1 MRNPWAIVMICAAM
15 AAVVAGLGRE
25 CPASTTYAHAS
36 ISGGAPPATSQGHVQ
51 TSASDSD
58 SAIGNCTSQA
68 QTFCGTNPPDG
79 TSWGETTSTVTWN
92 YPTNGGSVATC
103 NPNVTNNSEAPA
115 YTGHVF
121 GNDGTASAW
130 EFNRVLIGAGA
141 VAVCKLTLQD
151 LNFVLSATGFTT
163 DHQSSDILLKVNGST
178 IWAGQFTLCGD
189 GSSSGTGILAP
200 SNFNISESGGMW
212 MADYKGGD
220 ATMDVNLPVGTAF
233 ELQLTA
239 GGDGNSLF
247 VSSGNSPQYGI
258 TIPTGY
264 AFTPE
269 PATLSLLALGG
280 LAMLS
285 RRRRR

>member
-1 MRNPWAIVMICAAM
+1 MRNPWAIVMIGVAM
-15 AAVVAGLGRE
+15 AVVVAGLGRE
-25 CPASTTYAHAS
+25 CPASSTYAFAS
-36 ISGGAPPATSQGHVQ
+36 ISGGAPPAASQGH
-51 TSASDSD
+51 TPANGSASDS
-58 SAIGNCTSQA
+58 AVGNCTSKI
-68 QTFCGTNPPDG
+68 TVVCGSAPPDG
-79 TSWGETTSTVTWN
+79 GSYGQTTSSVTWSN
-92 YPTNGGSVATC
+92 PTDGGKILTC
-103 NPNVTNNSEAPA
+103 NPNVATNSEAPL

-121 GNDGTASAW
+121 SNQGTASGW
-130 EFNRVLIGAGA
+130 EFNWMLIGAGA
-141 VAVCKLTLQD
+141 VATCQLNLQD

-189 GSSSGTGILAP
+189 GTYSGTGILAP
-200 SNFNISESGGMW
+200 ANFNIHSGGGMW
-212 MADYKGGD
+212 MADYTGP
-220 ATMDVNLPVGTAF
+220 ATRDVNLPVGSAF

-239 GGDGNSLF
+239 GGDGHSLF
-247 VSSGNSPQYGI
+247 VSSSNSPQYGI

-280 LAMLS
+280 VGLLV

>member
-1 MRNPWAIVMICAAM
+1 MRNPWAIVLIGAAM
-15 AAVVAGLGRE
+15 AVVVAGLGRE
-25 CPASTTYAHAS
+25 CPASSTYAHAS
-36 ISGGAPPATSQGHVQ
+36 IVGGAPPATSQNHVQ

-58 SAIGNCTSQA
+58 SAIGTCTSSA
-68 QTFCGTNPPDG
+68 QTFCGTSPPDG
-79 TSWGETTSTVTWN
+79 TSWAKTTSTVTWN
-92 YPTNGGSVATC
+92 YPTDGGPIATC

-130 EFNRVLIGAGA
+130 EFNRWLIGAGA
-141 VAVCKLTLQD
+141 VATCKLNLD
-151 LNFVLSATGFTT
+151 NLNFTLTATGFTT

-178 IWAGQFTLCGD
+178 VWAGTFTLFGD
-189 GSSSGTGILAP
+189 GTYSGTGILAP
-200 SNFNISESGGMW
+200 ANFNIHSGGGML
-212 MADYKGGD
+212 MADYTGP
-220 ATMDVNLPVGTAF
+220 ATKDVELPVGEAF

-239 GGDGNSLF
+239 GGNGHSLF
-247 VSSGNSPQYGI
+247 VSSGNSPQYSI

-280 LAMLS
+280 VGLLV